1 MHGSGSEVTMGTR
14 FSHYEIIR
22 EIGRG
27 GMGVVY
33 LARDDH
39 LRCEVALKVLS
50 PGTLADE
57 TARKRFRREAH
68 LLASRNHPNIVVAHD
83 FDTEDGV
90 DFLVM
95 EYVPGVTLGERL
107 ATAPLSES
115 EILDLGTQLLRAVA
129 GAHDS
134 DVIHRD
140 LKPHNLKITP
150 DGVLKILDFGLARRD
165 PATIEAATGSI
176 SEEGVITGTLPYMAP
191 EQLRGE
197 PPDQRSDLYSVGVI
211 LYQMATGSL
220 PHEGKSAAALIGEIL
235 HVDPLPPTTLNPK
248 ISPRLES
255 AVLKALQKER
265 RLRFQSAHEFGEDLS
280 AIQRGSTVR
289 PRRSWAHSAAW
300 AIPVTAL
307 FLGSF
312 VLLNEIGWLR
322 WPWVGRARPGL
333 ESIAV
338 LPLINL
344 SNDPEQEYFADGITE
359 ELITTLTQIR
369 NLNVI
374 SRASAMQFKGRSTPL
389 PEIARRL
396 HVRTVLDGS
405 VERVGSQV
413 RITAYLVDAVQDRH
427 LWAKSY
433 VRDLRDILVLQ
444 TDVARAISNEV
455 RIKLSPSEEARLAR
469 PRTVDPKAHEA
480 YLMGLYLWN
489 GREPSEI
496 KRAIDYFERAGA
508 LDPHYALPHVGLAD
522 IYDFLGNLSQI
533 PQPVAHARAKEE
545 ANRAL
550 AIDSTLGEAHASIAM
565 LKTEYEWDWAGAER
579 EFRRAIELNP
589 GYATAHEWYSDYLSR
604 LGRHKE
610 ALAEIQRALQLD
622 PLSAPVNG
630 MLGTVYFYGRQTDR
644 AIELYRAAL
653 GMRGDQP
660 LTRLYLGLAYLDK
673 KMYPEAITELKKS
686 VDYSGGLPLP
696 KAVLG
701 CAYGMAGRRTEAR
714 EILAELTARAEATP
728 VPPTCMAFIWIGLGN
743 RDQALHW
750 LEEAYRTRDS
760 YLGHIKVAPIVD
772 GLRSEPRF
780 IALLRRVGLES
791 TGGTS

>member
-1 MHGSGSEVTMGTR
+1 MR
-14 FSHYEIIR
+14 FSRYEIIR

-39 LRCEVALKVLS
+39 LHCEVALKILS

-68 LLASRNHPNIVVAHD
+68 LLARRNHPNIVVAHD

-95 EYVPGVTLGERL
+95 EYVPGVTLDERL
-107 ATAPLSES
+107 ATAPLSEP

-129 GAHDS
+129 AAHDAG
-134 DVIHRD
+134 VIHRD
-140 LKPHNLKITP
+140 LKPRNLKITP
-150 DGVLKILDFGLARRD
+150 DGVLKILDFGLARPD
-165 PATIEAATGSI
+165 PSASGTTTGSI
-176 SEEGVITGTLPYMAP
+176 SEAGVIAGTLPYMAP

-197 PPDQRSDLYSVGVI
+197 PPDHRSDLYSVGVI

-220 PHEGKSAAALIGEIL
+220 PHEGTVAATMIGEIL
-235 HVDPLPPTTLNPK
+235 HRDPLPPTTLNPK
-248 ISPRLES
+248 VSPRLEG
-255 AVLKALQKER
+255 AVLKALQKEQ
-265 RLRFQSAHEFGEDLS
+265 RLRFKSAHEFEEDLS
-280 AIQRGSTVR
+280 AIQKGPTVGAR
-289 PRRSWAHSAAW
+289 PSWAASARW
-300 AIPVTAL
+300 TIPLAVL
-307 FLGSF
+307 LLGSL
-312 VLLNEIGWLR
+312 VLFNETGWLR
-322 WPWVGRARPGL
+322 LPWGAGVQGRM

-338 LPLINL
+338 LPLRNL
-344 SNDPEQEYFADGITE
+344 SNDPEQEYFADGMTE

-374 SRASAMQFKGRSTPL
+374 SRTSAMQFKGRRTPL

-396 HVRTVLDGS
+396 HVRTILDGS

-413 RITAYLVDAVQDRH
+413 RITAQLVDAVKDRH

-433 VRDLRDILVLQ
+433 VRDLSDILVLQ
-444 TDVARAISNEV
+444 TEVALAISNEV

-508 LDPHYALPHVGLAD
+508 LDPHYALPHAGLAD
-522 IYDFLGNLSQI
+522 IYGYLGNLSQI
-533 PQPVAHARAKEE
+533 PQTVAHARAKEE

-565 LKTEYEWDWAGAER
+565 LKTEYEWDWVGAER

-589 GYATAHEWYSDYLSR
+589 GYATAHEWYADYLSR
-604 LGRHKE
+604 LGRRKE
-610 ALAEIQRALQLD
+610 ALSEIHRALQLD

-644 AIELYRAAL
+644 AIEQYRATL
-653 GMRGDQP
+653 VMRTDQA
-660 LTRLYLGLAYLDK
+660 LTRIYLGLAYLDK
-673 KMYPEAITELKKS
+673 KMYPQAIAELKKS
-686 VDYSGGLPLP
+686 VQYSGGLPLP
-696 KAVLG
+696 KAILG

-714 EILAELTARAEATP
+714 RILAELTARAEATP

-791 TGGTS
+791 TPGAS